1 MSIILLKARVK
12 LIDESDYEWD
22 TETYGE
28 RKKENPIEWGWREKV
43 INTNNFYDLTELT
56 PYKTIILFY
65 DDTELIVRESI
76 RNLYNIWKKHLE
88 GETINLEEISSET
101 GDGNINAI

>member
-28 RKKENPIEWGWREKV
+28 RKKENPIEWG
-43 INTNNFYDLTELT
+43 L
-56 PYKTIILFY
+56 
-65 DDTELIVRESI
+65 S
-76 RNLYNIWKKHLE
+76 
-88 GETINLEEISSET
+88 
-101 GDGNINAI
+101 